1 MFTAPRCVADASQYS
16 DGPTGE
22 KARKIMRLQIVRIC
36 VAATLLGSASAE
48 GQDASAFVP
57 ASQCIA
63 CHAQLTAPTGEDIS
77 IGFDWRATMMANSA
91 RDPYWHAAVRRE
103 VLDHPAAQAAI
114 EDKCSTCHMPMARF
128 DAAAAGGQG
137 QVFANLAPAA
147 PQHALAAD
155 GVSCTVC
162 HQISAENLGEHAS
175 FDGGF
180 VIEAPGES
188 RVAFGPHEVDAGRQ
202 ALMHSVAAFKPSL
215 STHIQRSELCA
226 TCHTLFTTALDDAGE
241 AIGTLPE
248 QVPYQEWLH
257 SEYRATN
264 SCQSCHMPE
273 VAAEAPITSVL
284 GQPRPNVSQHT
295 FLGANA
301 FMLDI
306 LRRYRGELGVTAL
319 PQELEAA
326 AAETRRFLATRAAT
340 LIIAAAQRSASG
352 LELVLDITSTTGHKL
367 PTAYPSRRA
376 WLHVVVRDASG
387 RVVFESG
394 AVRPDGSIAG
404 NDNDADAGRFE
415 PHYEIVTA
423 PDEVQ
428 IYEAIMVDSRAA
440 VTTGLLRGVR
450 FVKDNRLLPR
460 GFDKATAG
468 ADVAVQ
474 GAAVRDAD
482 FIGGG
487 DRVRYRIPLGAG
499 EAVPLT
505 VEAQLLYQSIAF
517 RWADNLRGYAAE
529 EAQRFGEYY
538 TENAATSAA
547 LIAAATATIPAR

>member
-1 MFTAPRCVADASQYS
+1 M
-16 DGPTGE
+16 GE
-22 KARKIMRLQIVRIC
+22 KALKIMRLRIVRIC
-36 VAATLLGSASAE
+36 VAVAFSGSALAE
-48 GQDASAFVP
+48 APDEESAFVP

-103 VLDHPAAQAAI
+103 VLDHPAARAAI

-128 DAAAAGGQG
+128 DAAAVGGQG
-137 QVFANLAPAA
+137 QVFASLERAA
-147 PQHALAAD
+147 PQHELAID

-162 HQISAENLGEHAS
+162 HQISSANLGEHAS

-180 VIEAPGES
+180 AIEPGGES
-188 RVAFGPHEVDAGRQ
+188 HVAFGPHDVDAGRQ
-202 ALMHSVAAFKPSL
+202 ALMRSAAAFEPSVG
-215 STHIQRSELCA
+215 THIQRSELCA
-226 TCHTLFTTALDDAGE
+226 TCHTLFTTALDDTGE
-241 AIGTLPE
+241 AIGSLPE
-248 QVPYQEWLH
+248 QVPYQEWLR
-257 SEYRATN
+257 SDYRTTN

-273 VAAEAPITSVL
+273 VGVDAPITSVL

-306 LRRYRGELGVTAL
+306 LRRNRGELGVAAL
-319 PQELEAA
+319 PQELAA
-326 AAETRRFLATRAAT
+326 SAAETRQFLGTRAAT
-340 LIIAAAQRSASG
+340 LSVAAAQHTADG
-352 LELVLDITSTTGHKL
+352 FELVLDVMSTVGHKL

-376 WLHVVVRDASG
+376 WLHVVVRDSHG
-387 RVVFESG
+387 RAVFESG
-394 AVRPDGSIAG
+394 ALRPDGSIAG

-428 IYEAIMVDSRAA
+428 IYEAIMVDSRDA

-460 GFDKATAG
+460 GFDKATAEP
-468 ADVAVQ
+468 DVAVR
-474 GAAVRDAD
+474 GAAERDAD
-482 FIGGG
+482 FVGGG
-487 DRVRYRIPLGAG
+487 DRVRYRVPLRAGAA
-499 EAVPLT
+499 EPLT
-505 VEAQLLYQSIAF
+505 VEAELLYQPIAY
-517 RWADNLRGYAAE
+517 RWAENLRGYSAE
-529 EAQRFGEYY
+529 ETQRFGRYY
-538 TENAATSAA
+538 AENAAASASTV
-547 LIAAATATIPAR
+547 ATATAAIPAR

>member
-1 MFTAPRCVADASQYS
+1 
-16 DGPTGE
+16 
-22 KARKIMRLQIVRIC
+22 MRLRIVRIC
-36 VAATLLGSASAE
+36 VAVGLLAC
-48 GQDASAFVP
+48 GQAGAQDSPSAFVA

-63 CHAQLTAPTGEDIS
+63 CHTQLTAPSGEDIS
-77 IGFDWRATMMANSA
+77 IGPDWRATMMANSA

-103 VLDHPAAQAAI
+103 VLDHPTAQAAI

-137 QVFANLAPAA
+137 QVFANLAPVS
-147 PQHALAAD
+147 PQHDLAAD

-180 VIEAPGES
+180 AIETASDS
-188 RVAFGPHEVDAGRQ
+188 RVAFGPHDVDSGRQ
-202 ALMHSVAAFKPSL
+202 ALMHSAATFRPSA

-226 TCHTLFTTALDDAGE
+226 TCHTLFTTALDEAGQQ
-241 AIGTLPE
+241 IGTLPE

-257 SEYRATN
+257 SDYRATN

-273 VAAEAPITSVL
+273 VAAEAPIASVL

-306 LRRYRGELGVTAL
+306 LRKNRGELGVAAL
-319 PQELEAA
+319 PRELEAA
-326 AAETRRFLATRAAT
+326 AAETREFLSTRAAT
-340 LIIAAAQRSASG
+340 LAIAAAQRTAG
-352 LELVLDITSTTGHKL
+352 GVELTLDLRSSTGHKL

-376 WLHVVVRDASG
+376 WLHVVVRDAEG
-387 RVVFESG
+387 RAVFESG

-404 NDNDADAGRFE
+404 NDNDADAQRFE
-415 PHYEIVTA
+415 PHYETVTA
-423 PDEVQ
+423 PEEVQ
-428 IYEAIMVDSRAA
+428 IYEAIMVDSRDA

-460 GFDKATAG
+460 GFDKRTAEP
-468 ADVAVQ
+468 DFAVR
-474 GAAVRDAD
+474 GAAADDAD
-482 FIGGG
+482 FVGGG
-487 DRVRYRIPLGAG
+487 DRVRYRIALPAS
-499 EAVPLT
+499 AAAPLT
-505 VEAQLLYQSIAF
+505 VEAELKYQSIAY
-517 RWADNLRGYAAE
+517 RWAENLRGYSAE
-529 EAQRFGEYY
+529 ETQRFGRYY
-538 TENAATSAA
+538 AENAGASAA
-547 LIAAATATIPAR
+547 VIASARATIPAR

>member
-1 MFTAPRCVADASQYS
+1 
-16 DGPTGE
+16 
-22 KARKIMRLQIVRIC
+22 MRLRIVRIC
-36 VAATLLGSASAE
+36 VAAALLGSGVADA
-48 GQDASAFVP
+48 QDTASAFVP

-63 CHAQLTAPTGEDIS
+63 CHAQLTAPTGEDLS

-137 QVFANLAPAA
+137 QVFASLARTA
-147 PQHALAAD
+147 PQHELAAD

-162 HQISAENLGEHAS
+162 HQISAENLGKHAS

-180 VIEAPGES
+180 AIEPGGES
-188 RVAFGPHEVDAGRQ
+188 RVVFGPHDVDAGRQ
-202 ALMHSVAAFKPSL
+202 ALMRSAATFRPTVG
-215 STHIQRSELCA
+215 THIQRSELCA
-226 TCHTLFTTALDDAGE
+226 TCHTLFTTALDDAGDV
-241 AIGTLPE
+241 IGTLPE

-257 SEYRATN
+257 SDYRSTN

-284 GQPRPNVSQHT
+284 GQPRPNVSRHT
-295 FLGANA
+295 FLGGNA

-306 LRRYRGELGVTAL
+306 LRRYSGELGVKAL
-319 PQELEAA
+319 PQELEAS
-326 AAETRRFLATRAAT
+326 AAETRRFLGTRAAT
-340 LIIAAAQRSASG
+340 LAIATAQRDADG
-352 LELVLDITSTTGHKL
+352 LELVLAVTSTTGHKL

-387 RVVFESG
+387 RTVFESG
-394 AVRPDGSIAG
+394 AVRADGSIAG
-404 NDNDADAGRFE
+404 NDNDADVERFE
-415 PHYEIVTA
+415 PHYEIVTT

-428 IYEAIMVDSRAA
+428 IYEAIMVDSRDA

-460 GFDKATAG
+460 GFDKATAEP
-468 ADVAVQ
+468 DFAVQ
-474 GAAVRDAD
+474 GAAVGDTD
-482 FIGGG
+482 FIGGS
-487 DRVRYRIPLGAG
+487 DRVRYRIALGAG
-499 EAVPLT
+499 ATAPLT
-505 VEAQLLYQSIAF
+505 VDAELLYQSIAY
-517 RWADNLRGYAAE
+517 RWAENLRGYAAE
-529 EAQRFGEYY
+529 ETQRFGRYY
-538 TENAATSAA
+538 AENAAASAA
-547 LIAAATATIPAR
+547 LIATATATIPAR